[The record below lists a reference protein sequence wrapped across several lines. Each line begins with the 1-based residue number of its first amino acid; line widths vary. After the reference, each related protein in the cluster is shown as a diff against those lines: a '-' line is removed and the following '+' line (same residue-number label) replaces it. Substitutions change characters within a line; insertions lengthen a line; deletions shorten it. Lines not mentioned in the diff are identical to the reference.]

1 MLDLVYLKRF
11 IHVFFPFFPSY
22 TCLKRSESIY
32 KNITSLAFC
41 TDIFFYSELE
51 GFWFPPYPTIRPA
64 HMVKTSPLSRTN
76 LRRWQTS
83 PFKIIKISVCCS
95 EAVCSSGASAYEAV
109 VICNH
114 RNQLVIADSII
125 YHFLISSPAA
135 ILVLKSELVTGL
147 LLITSIN
154 ENLPCT
160 FPGSSR
166 CAVFFFF
173 IFFTN
178 IISS

>member
-1 MLDLVYLKRF
+1 MLNLVYLKRF

-22 TCLKRSESIY
+22 TCLKRSKSIC

-41 TDIFFYSELE
+41 TDIFFLLRTRR
-51 GFWFPPYPTIRPA
+51 FLVPPRIRLLDPPTWFKPA
-64 HMVKTSPLSRTN
+64 HSSEQISLRAAV
-76 LRRWQTS
+76 RRWQTS

-95 EAVCSSGASAYEAV
+95 EAACSSGASAHEAV

-135 ILVLKSELVTGL
+135 NLVLKSEIVTGR

-154 ENLPCT
+154 
-160 FPGSSR
+160 
-166 CAVFFFF
+166 
-173 IFFTN
+173 
-178 IISS
+178 